1 MMMLNLSAFLSLP
14 LRIMLLFCFY
24 GGFITSLQA
33 QGESLNAESVSIPK
47 YFYKKL
53 IGNLGEEKL
62 EIDLLRLGSNLQGHF
77 YFHNRET
84 KGTVEGTIDDK
95 GRISLNEIESTD
107 PETGEPK
114 VIGIFEGRFA
124 SPTEIAGSWHA
135 LEGNAYNTFK
145 LEERYPQT
153 AHKFWVV
160 HEGRSYSGTAEVELV
175 YVVMGDEQ
183 NAKAA
188 RQINQYINSHILN
201 YDHPKS
207 DKSKFGNHAE
217 FLDDFVSR
225 YKAMAAKTPADA
237 LPIWENK
244 HHIILDYNNHDIVVL
259 EFVENIFEGGLR
271 PEKKVH
277 YVNFD
282 AKSGNPLTLEDIFV
296 PNFENRLNQIAEPI
310 FRKRYGFE
318 NIKNFSEEGII
329 FPDNKFSVGKNFALS
344 KGGILFCYNAEEIA
358 PHALGEFEIFV
369 PFSRIKDLI
378 KKGSLAEVMMN
389 SYY

>member
-1 MMMLNLSAFLSLP
+1 MMQTFSSFVSLP
-14 LRIMLLFCFY
+14 LRIALILCLSC
-24 GGFITSLQA
+24 GFLTSLRA
-33 QGESLNAESVSIPK
+33 QGESLKAESASIPK

-53 IGNLGEEKL
+53 IGNLGQDKI
-62 EIDLLRLGSNLQGHF
+62 EIDLLRMGSNLQGHF
-77 YFHNRET
+77 YFHNKET
-84 KGTVEGTIDDK
+84 KGTIEGTIDDK
-95 GRISLNEIESTD
+95 GRISLNEITGID

-114 VIGIFEGRFA
+114 VIGVFEGRFA
-124 SPTEIAGSWHA
+124 TPTEIAGSWHA
-135 LEGNAYNTFK
+135 LEGNDYNTFK
-145 LEERYPQT
+145 LEESYPNA
-153 AHKFWVV
+153 AHKFWMI

-183 NAKAA
+183 NVKAA

-207 DKSKFGNHAE
+207 DKSKFGDHAE
-217 FLDDFVSR
+217 FLDDFVNR
-225 YKAMAAKTPADA
+225 YKAMAAKTSADA

-259 EFVENIFEGGLR
+259 EFVENIFEGGIR
-271 PEKKVH
+271 PEKKIH

-282 AKSGNPLTLEDIFV
+282 AKTGNPLVLEDIFV
-296 PNFENRLNQIAEPI
+296 SNFENKLNQIAEPI

-318 NIKNFSEEGII
+318 NIKNFSEEGIM
-329 FPDNKFSVGKNFALS
+329 FPDNKFSAGKNFALS
-344 KGGILFCYNAEEIA
+344 KGGILFRYNAEEIA

-369 PFSRIKDLI
+369 PFSQIKDLI